1 MKFAVVGAG
10 RWGKNHIRSLH
21 ELGKLSA
28 IVERDP
34 GRREEVAALYRQ
46 AQVFASVQESL
57 AAGLDAY
64 VVATPA
70 ASHFAVSKFLLEQG
84 KHVLVEKPLAL
95 NSKDAEALVELAE
108 KKGVKLMVGHVLLYH
123 PAIRRI
129 KELLDEGAIGRLQ
142 YLYSNRLNLGTVRT
156 EENILWSFA
165 PHDISV
171 FQYLVGQKPVAVICE
186 GGVFLQPDVHDT
198 TMTVLR
204 YPDNVVAH
212 IFVSWLHPFKEHR
225 LVVIGSK
232 GMISFEDS
240 SARKELLF
248 YEKGIDWIGGEPV
261 TREGA
266 TRAIEYEQK
275 MPLTEELR
283 HFVECVEGDKVPLT
297 SGRVGLEVLRILELA
312 EASLKKTAAP
322 AVDEERPFFAHAS
335 AFVDTEARIGKG
347 TKIWHNA
354 QIQAGAQIGEN
365 CVIGHNCFVAG
376 RAVLGHGV
384 KLESN
389 VDVWDLVTLE
399 DYVFAGPSAVFT
411 NDINPRSRYPKS
423 KYPQYGKW
431 VPTLVK
437 QGASIGANATIVCGV
452 TIGRH
457 AFIGAGAVVTRDV
470 PDYGLVVG
478 SPARLIGWMCECGT
492 RLPLAKDPAEGAQ
505 AQCPT
510 CQRAYSFANGA
521 LQEVTR

>member
-1 MKFAVVGAG
+1 MVGAG
-10 RWGKNHIRSLH
+10 RWGKNHVRTLR

-28 IVERDP
+28 IVEIDP
-34 GRREEVAALYRQ
+34 GRREEMATLYPG
-46 AQVFASVQESL
+46 VTLFANVQESL

-70 ASHFAVSKFLLEQG
+70 GSHHAVTKFLLEHG

-95 NSKDAEALVELAE
+95 RVKEAAELVDLADARGL
-108 KKGVKLMVGHVLLYH
+108 KLMVGHVLLYH
-123 PAIRRI
+123 PAIRKI
-129 KELLDEGAIGRLQ
+129 KELLDAGAIGRLQ
-142 YLYSNRLNLGTVRT
+142 YMYSNRLNLGTVRT

-165 PHDISV
+165 PHDISI
-171 FQYLVGQKPVAVICE
+171 FQYFVGKMPETVVCE
-186 GGVFLQPDVHDT
+186 GGVFLQPEVHDT

-225 LVVIGSK
+225 LVVIGSR

-248 YEKGIDWIGGEPV
+248 YEKGIDWVGGEPV

-266 TRAIEYEQK
+266 TRVIEYEQR

-283 HFVECVEGDKVPLT
+283 HFVQCVERDEVPLT
-297 SGRVGLEVLRILELA
+297 DARVGMDVLRILERA
-312 EASLKKTAAP
+312 EASLKKTAP
-322 AVDEERPFFAHAS
+322 PKVVEERPFFAHES
-335 AFVDTEARIGKG
+335 AVVDKGARIGKG
-347 TKIWHNA
+347 TKIWHNS

-376 RAVLGHGV
+376 GAVLGNGV

-411 NDINPRSRYPKS
+411 NDINPRSRYPKA

-492 RLPLAKDPAEGAQ
+492 RLPLAKEPTEGAE
-505 AQCPT
+505 ARCAT
-510 CQRAYSFANGA
+510 CDRAYRYASGSVA
-521 LQEVTR
+521 EVPREGY

>member
-1 MKFAVVGAG
+1 MANFAVVGAG
-10 RWGKNHIRSLH
+10 RWGKNHVRTLH
-21 ELGKLSA
+21 ESGKLRA
-28 IVERDP
+28 IVETDP
-34 GRREEVAALYRQ
+34 GRRQEMAALYPKV
-46 AQVFASVQESL
+46 AVYASVQESL
-57 AAGLDAY
+57 AADVDGY

-70 ASHFAVSKFLLEQG
+70 ASHFAVTKFLLEQG

-95 NSKDAEALVELAE
+95 SSKDAAELADHADR
-108 KKGVKLMVGHVLLYH
+108 KGCKLMVGHVLLYH
-123 PAIRRI
+123 PAIRKI
-129 KELLDEGAIGRLQ
+129 KELLDQGQLGKLQ
-142 YLYSNRLNLGTVRT
+142 YMYSNRLNLGTVRT

-165 PHDISV
+165 PHDISI
-171 FQYLVGQKPVAVICE
+171 FQYFVGAMPEAVVCE

-204 YPDNVVAH
+204 YPENVVGH

-232 GMISFEDS
+232 GMVSFEDS

-248 YEKGIDWIGGEPV
+248 YEKGIDWVAGQPV
-261 TREGA
+261 TREGM
-266 TRAIEYEQK
+266 TRAIDYEKK

-283 HFVECVEGDKVPLT
+283 HFVECVEQDKVPFT
-297 SGRVGLEVLRILELA
+297 DARVGVEVLRILEMA
-312 EASLKKTAAP
+312 EASLKKVAP
-322 AVDEERPFFAHAS
+322 RPPAREFYAHESAV
-335 AFVDTEARIGKG
+335 VDKGAKIGRG
-347 TKIWHNA
+347 TKIWHNS
-354 QIQAGAQIGEN
+354 QVQAGAQIGEN

-376 RAVLGHGV
+376 RAVLGNGV

-411 NDINPRSRYPKS
+411 NDINPRSRYPKA

-431 VPTLVK
+431 VPTLVRE
-437 QGASIGANATIVCGV
+437 GASIGANATIVCGV

-478 SPARLIGWMCECGT
+478 SPARLIGWMCACGT
-492 RLPLAKDPAEGAQ
+492 RLSLPKEAPDGAE
-505 AQCPT
+505 AQCPACART
-510 CQRAYSFANGA
+510 YRFTSGSVV
-521 LQEVTR
+521 EVPHE

>member
-1 MKFAVVGAG
+1 MSEFAVVGAG
-10 RWGKNHIRSLH
+10 RWGKNHIRTLR
-21 ELGKLSA
+21 ELGKLRA
-28 IVERDP
+28 IVETDA
-34 GRREEVAALYRQ
+34 GRREEMASLYPGVAL
-46 AQVFASVQESL
+46 FASVQESL
-57 AAGLDAY
+57 AADLEGY

-84 KHVLVEKPLAL
+84 KHLLVEKPLAL
-95 NSKDAEALVELAE
+95 STKEAALLAELADA
-108 KKGVKLMVGHVLLYH
+108 KGLKLMVGHVLLYH
-123 PAIRRI
+123 PAIRKI
-129 KELLDEGAIGRLQ
+129 KELLDAGAIGRLQ
-142 YLYSNRLNLGTVRT
+142 YMYSNRLNLGTVRT

-165 PHDISV
+165 PHDISI
-171 FQYLVGQKPVAVICE
+171 FQYLVGQMPVSVISE

-248 YEKGIDWIGGEPV
+248 YEKGIDWIAGEPV

-283 HFVECVEGDKVPLT
+283 HFVECVEQDRVPLT
-297 SGRVGLEVLRILELA
+297 NARVGLEVLHILELA
-312 EASLKKTAAP
+312 EASLKKAAP
-322 AVDEERPFFAHAS
+322 SRPVEERAFYAHES
-335 AFVDTEARIGKG
+335 AVVDKGARIGKG
-347 TKIWHNA
+347 TKIWHNS

-376 RAVLGHGV
+376 RAVLGKGV

-431 VPTLVK
+431 VPTLVRE
-437 QGASIGANATIVCGV
+437 GASIGANATVVCGV

-492 RLPLAKDPAEGAQ
+492 RLPAAKEPPEGSDFAC
-505 AQCPT
+505 AT
-510 CQRAYSFANGA
+510 CGRRYRGA
-521 LQEVTR
+521 SGRVVPL

>member
-1 MKFAVVGAG
+1 V
-10 RWGKNHIRSLH
+10 
-21 ELGKLSA
+21 
-28 IVERDP
+28 P
-34 GRREEVAALYRQ
+34 
-46 AQVFASVQESL
+46 VFASVQESL
-57 AAGLDAY
+57 RAELDGY

-70 ASHFAVSKFLLEQG
+70 ASHFAVAKFLLEQG
-84 KHVLVEKPLAL
+84 KHLLVEKPIALSAKEGMALA
-95 NSKDAEALVELAE
+95 ELAE
-108 KKGVKLMVGHVLLYH
+108 RNRCKLMVGHVLLYH
-123 PAIRRI
+123 PAIRKI
-129 KELLDEGAIGRLQ
+129 KELLEQGALGRLQ
-142 YLYSNRLNLGTVRT
+142 YMYSNRLNLGTVRT

-165 PHDISV
+165 PHDISI
-171 FQYLVGQKPVAVICE
+171 FQYFVGQMPETVVCE
-186 GGVFLQPDVHDT
+186 GGIFLQPQVHDT

-232 GMISFEDS
+232 GMVSFEDS

-248 YEKGIDWIGGEPV
+248 YEKGIDWVAGEPV

-266 TRAIEYEQK
+266 TKTIDYEKK

-283 HFVECVEGDKVPLT
+283 HFVECVEQDKEPLT
-297 SGRVGLEVLRILELA
+297 NARVGVEVLHILEMA
-312 EASLKKTAAP
+312 EASLKKIAP
-322 AVDEERPFFAHAS
+322 PAPQRDFYAHESAV
-335 AFVDTEARIGKG
+335 VDKGARIGKG
-347 TKIWHNA
+347 TKIWHNS

-376 RAVLGHGV
+376 RAVLGNGV

-437 QGASIGANATIVCGV
+437 QGASIGANATIVCGI
-452 TIGRH
+452 TIGKH

-492 RLPLAKDPAEGAQ
+492 RLPLPKEPAEGTEAT
-505 AQCPT
+505 CPT
-510 CQRAYSFANGA
+510 CQRFYRVAQGRPEQVLDTEPKGA
-521 LQEVTR
+521 AQAAS